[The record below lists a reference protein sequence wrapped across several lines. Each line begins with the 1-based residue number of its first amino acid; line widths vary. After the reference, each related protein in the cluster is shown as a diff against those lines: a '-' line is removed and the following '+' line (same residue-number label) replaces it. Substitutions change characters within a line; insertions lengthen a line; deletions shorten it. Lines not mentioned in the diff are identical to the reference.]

1 MKEEKTPTKVL
12 TFPFKFE
19 EMKKYTSFAKFLSDE
34 IPLYETV
41 SDILDG
47 GRPEAGG
54 FIAANNVMVSS
65 DVLTEFTANACF
77 KLTHK
82 ICKMNA
88 EVVFNSA
95 SSIID
100 LADDYKKGDVEAV
113 RKTAKI
119 MAKLADKLIDEGFV
133 TGSEVEAEIASLVT
147 PISQKELEGILSRDE
162 EFMKDYDSAIIVI
175 QSGPDHVEV
184 SRKRSEH
191 YAETIRGMATTQ
203 DEFFGELAKCK
214 LKDTLKEE

>member
-12 TFPFKFE
+12 TFPFKLE

-54 FIAANNVMVSS
+54 FIAANNVMASS
-65 DVLTEFTANACF
+65 DVLTEFIANACF

-88 EVVFNSA
+88 ETIFNVT

-100 LADDYKKGDVEAV
+100 LADDYKKGSIEAV
-113 RKTAKI
+113 QKSAKA
-119 MAKLADKLIDEGFV
+119 MAKLSDKLIDEGFV
-133 TGSEVEAEIASLVT
+133 VGSEVEAEVASLVT

-203 DEFFGELAKCK
+203 DEFFGELAKHK